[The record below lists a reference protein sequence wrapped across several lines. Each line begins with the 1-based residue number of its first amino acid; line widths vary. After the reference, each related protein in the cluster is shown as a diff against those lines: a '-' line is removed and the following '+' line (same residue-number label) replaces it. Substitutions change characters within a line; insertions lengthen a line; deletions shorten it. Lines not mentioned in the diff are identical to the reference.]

1 MVFSA
6 ATEMLEAEGLPHL
19 IEPSGL
25 RLHETSHRFYGPL

>member
-19 IEPSGL
+19 IEQSGL
-25 RLHETSHRFYGPL
+25 RLHETSQRFYGSL